1 MLFLFSLSI
10 TYYLYYFIIS
20 LLNHCIISIN
30 ANIQRICDSFSDMQE
45 KIHLLV
51 EIMFENQACSSNV
64 LTRFYSN
71 YILKFIEH
79 SWLLPTFNYKPR
91 ILSAK
96 IQEFHFLVH
105 KLLFVFL
112 NMRLELRNKGSTLQ
126 LAPKSTH
133 TRRMNIM
140 GLKAPNMR
148 VQ

>member
-1 MLFLFSLSI
+1 MHKTQHFYVVVNGQNLGSLFALNLFNLLLVLFSLSI

-71 YILKFIEH
+71 YI
-79 SWLLPTFNYKPR
+79 
-91 ILSAK
+91 
-96 IQEFHFLVH
+96 
-105 KLLFVFL
+105 
-112 NMRLELRNKGSTLQ
+112 ST
-126 LAPKSTH
+126 
-133 TRRMNIM
+133 
-140 GLKAPNMR
+140 
-148 VQ
+148 